1 MRQTTWY
8 HTQRDLPSAEE
19 GILPATSEPAPVHPL
34 RQNGAVDS
42 NETYYAYHLGRVV
55 QQHHY
60 RLFATY
66 YPDVDRN
73 QDGYM

>member
-8 HTQRDLPSAEE
+8 DSARDLPSPQEE
-19 GILPATSEPAPVHPL
+19 ILPATSEHALVQPL
-34 RQNGAVDS
+34 RQHGAVDS

-73 QDGYM
+73 QDGCT